1 MTNWDYKTDVLV
13 VGSGGGALT
22 AALVA
27 KNSGLDV
34 IVIEKSATYGGS
46 TALSGG
52 GVWVPNNY
60 ILKKK
65 GVEDSMEK
73 ARTYMNSTVG
83 DRVSSELKEAYIVNA
98 PKMIDW
104 LRTNTKT
111 KFLYAPGYAD
121 YHPDRPGGSSEG
133 RALEGKPFNGRKLK
147 KELQYLN
154 KMDIEVPMGIAFT
167 ISEYHDL
174 GMIMSTW
181 KGKWVAL
188 KAGLRAIFGKL
199 IGYKLLTLGGALI
212 GRLRKSMMDVDIPL
226 WLNTPFEDLIVE
238 KDQVVGVI
246 AKKDGKEIRI
256 KAEKGVILAA
266 GGFAHNLEMREK
278 YHPKPITTKWTSA
291 HKDNTGDVILS
302 GMNHGADVDLMDDA
316 WWGPSSVDPDG
327 TPFFHVGERGYPGS
341 IMVNK
346 DGKRFTNESAS
357 YVVVVHEMYEK
368 HTDKSQHVPCY
379 YIFDGRFRS
388 KYMFGVTFPGMK
400 FPQEFYDSGYI
411 NVADTIEELAKKI
424 GVNGKNLVATIKRFN
439 ELAVKGKDED
449 FGRGDN
455 AYDNYYGDPT
465 VKPNPNLY
473 PLEKPPFYA
482 VEFVPGDLGTKGGL
496 VINENA
502 QVLRKNGKPIE
513 GLYAAG
519 NSSASV
525 MGNSYPGPG
534 ATIGATMTFGYI
546 AAKHISEKK

>member
-1 MTNWDYKTDVLV
+1 MTKWDYTTDVLV

-60 ILKKK
+60 LLKKK
-65 GVEDSMEK
+65 GVEDSLEK

-83 DRVSSELKEAYIVNA
+83 DRVPSELKEAYIVNA

-104 LRTNTKT
+104 LRINTEA
-111 KFLYAPGYAD
+111 KFLFVPNYAD
-121 YHPDRPGGSSEG
+121 YHPDRPGGIGKG
-133 RALEGKPFNGRKLK
+133 RALEAKPFNGRKLK
-147 KELQYLN
+147 KEFQHLN
-154 KMDIEVPMGIAFT
+154 KMAIEVPMGIAFT

-181 KGKWVAL
+181 KGKLVAM
-188 KAGLRAIFGKL
+188 KAGMRAVFGKL

-212 GRLRKSMMDVDIPL
+212 ARLRKSLMDVDIPL
-226 WLNTPFEDLIVE
+226 WLNSPFEDLILE
-238 KDQVVGVI
+238 ENKVVGVI
-246 AKKDGKEIRI
+246 ANKEGKKINI
-256 KAEKGVILAA
+256 KAKKGVILAA
-266 GGFAHNLEMREK
+266 GGFPHNLEMREK
-278 YHPKPITTKWTSA
+278 YQPKPITTKWTSA
-291 HKDNTGDVILS
+291 HSGNTGDVILS
-302 GMNHGADVDLMDDA
+302 GMKHGAAVDLMDDA
-316 WWGPSSVDPDG
+316 WWGPTSVDPTG
-327 TPFFHVGERGYPGS
+327 VPFFHVGERGYPGS

-346 DGKRFTNESAS
+346 AGKRFTNESAS

-368 HTDKSQHVPCY
+368 HTDKNQHVPCY
-379 YIFDGRFRS
+379 FIFDGRFRS

-411 NVADTIEELAKKI
+411 KVADTVEELAKKI
-424 GVNGKNLVATIKRFN
+424 GVNEKNLVETIKRFN
-439 ELAVKGKDED
+439 EEAREGKDKD
-449 FGRGDN
+449 FGRGDT
-455 AYDNYYGDPT
+455 AYDNYYGDPK

-473 PLEKPPFYA
+473 PLEKPPYYA

-496 VINENA
+496 VINEHA
-502 QVLRKNGKPIE
+502 QVLRKDGSIID

-546 AAKHISEKK
+546 AAKYIAEKE